1 MPRINEGM
9 QDVVRTHTIFSP
21 TNRSMIESNHPNAC
35 NQCHVKESI
44 SWTRGYLKKWYG
56 ATYDEKPISDNYA
69 DSKRSVVL
77 GWLQSQNESVRLIA
91 IDSLARTNSNWALPQ
106 IIEALDD
113 PFLLNRQFA
122 GRALES
128 MTGIK
133 LDSYGYQ
140 FYMGPAE
147 RAGPLTAIRSGLL
160 LGQASRDSK

>member
-1 MPRINEGM
+1 M
-9 QDVVRTHTIFSP
+9 Q
-21 TNRSMIESNHPNAC
+21 
-35 NQCHVKESI
+35 
-44 SWTRGYLKKWYG
+44 TRGVQTAPMGFPTLLHPTDASTFG
-56 ATYDEKPISDNYA
+56 LSTLLALRCSDRPEGIPSTIVQRA
-69 DSKRSVVL
+69 
-77 GWLQSQNESVRLIA
+77 
-91 IDSLARTNSNWALPQ
+91 NSNWALPQ
-106 IIEALDD
+106 IIDALDD